1 MKIKVKNYKN
11 SNCAIL
17 FLKGGKIIL
26 SIEIQKKGKQME
38 NRKVSRPEEVFNLK
52 EVQEIK
58 DAIQEHFLFL
68 GLDRA
73 NNIRNISLLGI
84 GTSSHIEIDIKYI
97 VRTALVTGSDKVIL
111 VHNHPSNLLKPSLED
126 KEISNITNQLLRAFN
141 IRFLD
146 HIIVGENSYNS
157 MGALE
162 LIDEKYESERTKLI
176 SKITLMEENEKLKDE
191 VVKLKKELKNYK
203 NMRKEA
209 EEEYE

>member
-1 MKIKVKNYKN
+1 MEKRKI
-11 SNCAIL
+11 
-17 FLKGGKIIL
+17 
-26 SIEIQKKGKQME
+26 
-38 NRKVSRPEEVFNLK
+38 SRPEEVFNLK

-73 NNIRNISLLGI
+73 NNIKNISLLGI
-84 GTSSHIEIDIKYI
+84 GSSSHIEIDIKYI

-111 VHNHPSNLLKPSLED
+111 VHNHPSNSLEPSFQD

-141 IRFLD
+141 IQFLD

-162 LIDEKYESERTKLI
+162 LIDENYESERTKLI
-176 SKITLMEENEKLKDE
+176 NKIILMEENEKLKDE
-191 VVKLKKELKNYK
+191 VIKLKKELKKYK
-203 NMRKEA
+203 NMEKEV
-209 EEEYE
+209 EDEYE

>member
-1 MKIKVKNYKN
+1 
-11 SNCAIL
+11 
-17 FLKGGKIIL
+17 
-26 SIEIQKKGKQME
+26 ME
-38 NRKVSRPEEVFNLK
+38 NRKISRPEEVFNLK

-111 VHNHPSNLLKPSLED
+111 VHNHPSNSLEPSFQD

-141 IRFLD
+141 IQFLD

-176 SKITLMEENEKLKDE
+176 NKITLMEENEKLKDE
-191 VVKLKKELKNYK
+191 VIQLKKELKKY
-203 NMRKEA
+203 RKMEK
-209 EEEYE
+209 ETEDEYE

>member
-1 MKIKVKNYKN
+1 MEKRKI
-11 SNCAIL
+11 
-17 FLKGGKIIL
+17 
-26 SIEIQKKGKQME
+26 
-38 NRKVSRPEEVFNLK
+38 SRPEEVFNLK

-84 GTSSHIEIDIKYI
+84 GSSSHIEIDTKYI

-111 VHNHPSNLLKPSLED
+111 VHNHPSNSLEPSFQD

-141 IRFLD
+141 IQFLD

-162 LIDEKYESERTKLI
+162 LIDENYESERTKLI
-176 SKITLMEENEKLKDE
+176 NKIILMEENEKLKDE
-191 VVKLKKELKNYK
+191 VIKLKKELKKYK
-203 NMRKEA
+203 NMEKEV
-209 EEEYE
+209 EDEYE

>member
-1 MKIKVKNYKN
+1 
-11 SNCAIL
+11 
-17 FLKGGKIIL
+17 
-26 SIEIQKKGKQME
+26 ME

-73 NNIRNISLLGI
+73 NNIKNISLLGI

-111 VHNHPSNLLKPSLED
+111 VHNHPSNSLEPSFQD

-141 IRFLD
+141 IQFLD

-162 LIDEKYESERTKLI
+162 LIDENYESERTKLI
-176 SKITLMEENEKLKDE
+176 NKIILMEENEKLKDE
-191 VVKLKKELKNYK
+191 VIKLKKELKNY
-203 NMRKEA
+203 RKMEK
-209 EEEYE
+209 ETEDEYE